1 MVSIE
6 GATAV
11 VTGGQ
16 RGLGKALTTE
26 LLRRGAVKV
35 YATARTP
42 AAAPDPRIVPAA
54 LDVTSPESVAD
65 LAARAG
71 DASIV
76 INSAGMAMGPILLTA
91 DLKDVTEVFDT
102 NVFGPLRMAQ
112 GFAPVLA
119 RHGGGA
125 LVNVHS
131 VLSWAA
137 GAGAYGASKA
147 ALWSVTNSLRLE
159 LAPAGTQ
166 VTGVHV
172 GHIDTDMTA
181 QMTAAKNSAAKVA
194 ASIVSGI
201 EAGETEI
208 LVDDPSRYYKARLSG
223 PVQAL
228 TFDPALPLEGTTS

>member
-1 MVSIE
+1 MISIQ

-11 VTGGQ
+11 VAGGQ

-26 LLRRGAVKV
+26 LLRRGAAKV

-42 AAAPDPRIVPAA
+42 DPGPDPRIVPAA
-54 LDVTSPESVAD
+54 LDVTSPQSVAD
-65 LAARAG
+65 LAAQAG

-76 INSAGMAMGPILLTA
+76 INNSGMAMGRILLTA
-91 DLKDVTEVFDT
+91 DFNDVTAVFDT

-112 GFAPVLA
+112 AFAPVLA

-137 GAGAYGASKA
+137 GAGAYGASQA

-181 QMTAAKNSAAKVA
+181 QVTAARNAPAQVA
-194 ASIVSGI
+194 ASIISGI

-228 TFDPALPLEGTTS
+228 TFDPALQLRGTTS

>member
-1 MVSIE
+1 MIRIE
-6 GATAV
+6 GATVV

-16 RGLGKALTTE
+16 RGLGRALTTE
-26 LLRRGAVKV
+26 LLRRGAAKV

-42 AAAPDPRIVPAA
+42 AAEPDPRIVPAA

-71 DASIV
+71 DVPIV
-76 INSAGMAMGPILLTA
+76 INNAGMAMGGKLLTA
-91 DLKDVTEVFDT
+91 DCRDVTAVFDT

-112 GFAPVLA
+112 AFASVLA
-119 RHGGGA
+119 RRRGGA
-125 LVNVHS
+125 LVNIHS

-137 GAGAYGASKA
+137 GAGAGGASKA

-172 GHIDTDMTA
+172 GYIDTDVTV
-181 QMTAAKNSAAKVA
+181 QVTVAKNAPADVA
-194 ASIVSGI
+194 ASIISAI
-201 EAGETEI
+201 EGGETEI
-208 LVDDPSRYYKARLSG
+208 LVDGQSRYYKARLSG
-223 PVQAL
+223 PVEAL
-228 TFDPALPLEGTTS
+228 TFDPALQLKGRQS

>member
-26 LLRRGAVKV
+26 LLRRGAAKV
-35 YATARTP
+35 YATAGTP

-76 INSAGMAMGPILLTA
+76 INNAGMAMGPILLTA
-91 DLKDVTEVFDT
+91 DFNDVAAVFDT
-102 NVFGPLRMAQ
+102 NVFGPLRMVRA
-112 GFAPVLA
+112 FAPVLA
-119 RHGGGA
+119 SHGGGV

-137 GAGAYGASKA
+137 GAGAYGASQA

-172 GHIDTDMTA
+172 GHIDTDVTA
-181 QMTAAKNSAAKVA
+181 QVTGARNAPAQIA
-194 ASIVSGI
+194 ASIISGI
-201 EAGETEI
+201 EAGEAEI
-208 LVDDPSRYYKARLSG
+208 LVDGPSRYYKARLSG

>member
-1 MVSIE
+1 MISIE

-11 VTGGQ
+11 VAGGQ
-16 RGLGKALTTE
+16 RGLGKALITE
-26 LLRRGAVKV
+26 LLRRGAAKV
-35 YATARTP
+35 YATARMP
-42 AAAPDPRIVPAA
+42 DADPDPRIVPAA
-54 LDVTSPESVAD
+54 LDITSPESVAD

-76 INSAGMAMGPILLTA
+76 INNAGMAMGRMLLTA
-91 DLKDVTEVFDT
+91 DFNDVTAVFDT

-112 GFAPVLA
+112 AFAPVLA
-119 RHGGGA
+119 GHGGGA

-137 GAGAYGASKA
+137 GTGAYGASQA

-181 QMTAAKNSAAKVA
+181 RVAAARNAPAQVA
-194 ASIVSGI
+194 ASIISGI

-223 PVQAL
+223 PVQVL
-228 TFDPALPLEGTTS
+228 TFDPAL

>member
-1 MVSIE
+1 MISIE

-11 VTGGQ
+11 VAGGQ

-26 LLRRGAVKV
+26 LLRRGAAKV
-35 YATARTP
+35 YATARAP
-42 AAAPDPRIVPAA
+42 DAGPDPRIVPTA
-54 LDVTSPESVAD
+54 LDVTSPQSVAD

-76 INSAGMAMGPILLTA
+76 INHAGMAMGRILLTA
-91 DLKDVTEVFDT
+91 DFNDVTAVFAT

-112 GFAPVLA
+112 AFAPVLA

-137 GAGAYGASKA
+137 GAGAYGASQA

-166 VTGVHV
+166 VIGVHV

-181 QMTAAKNSAAKVA
+181 QLTGARNAPAQVA
-194 ASIVSGI
+194 ASIISGI
-201 EAGETEI
+201 EDGETEI

-223 PVQAL
+223 PVRAL
-228 TFDPALPLEGTTS
+228 TFDPALQLKGTTS

>member
-1 MVSIE
+1 MVSIK

-16 RGLGKALTTE
+16 RGLGRALTKE
-26 LLRRGAVKV
+26 LLRRGAAKV

-42 AAAPDPRIVPAA
+42 AAELDPRIVPAA

-76 INSAGMAMGPILLTA
+76 INNAGMAMGGKLLIADFREVTA
-91 DLKDVTEVFDT
+91 VFDT

-112 GFAPVLA
+112 AFAPVLA
-119 RHGGGA
+119 SHRGGA
-125 LVNVHS
+125 LVNMHS

-147 ALWSVTNSLRLE
+147 ALWPVTNSLRLE

-172 GHIDTDMTA
+172 GYIDTDMTA
-181 QMTAAKNSAAKVA
+181 QVTAAKNAPADVA
-194 ASIVSGI
+194 ASIISAI
-201 EAGETEI
+201 EGGENEI
-208 LVDDPSRYYKARLSG
+208 LVDGPSRHYKARLSG
-223 PVQAL
+223 PVEAL
-228 TFDPALPLEGTTS
+228 TFDSALQLKGTQS